1 LHQQPYHGN
10 DKVIVGNEGG
20 LRITNI
26 GSSMLATPKSQFLLT
41 NILHCPSTLSNL
53 LSIQHFCFDN
63 NCYFILATTHFFIK
77 DLQTKEILLQGPSKT
92 GLYPMFLQQLK
103 FNKSSPKAAMLSPF
117 TALLGVTAPFQ
128 VRHSWL
134 SHPSYTI
141 ISSLVKNSLIPIS
154 RLKKISELV

>member
-1 LHQQPYHGN
+1 
-10 DKVIVGNEGG
+10 
-20 LRITNI
+20 
-26 GSSMLATPKSQFLLT
+26 
-41 NILHCPSTLSNL
+41 
-53 LSIQHFCFDN
+53 
-63 NCYFILATTHFFIK
+63 
-77 DLQTKEILLQGPSKT
+77 
-92 GLYPMFLQQLK
+92 MFLQQLK

-154 RLKKISELV
+154 RLKKISELVWVMLGS